1 MQHPFAANKKA
12 ILIYFISWG
21 IVFMLHFFVLKLYYN
36 QEVLPSITDSFI
48 SNLIFSFLGLS
59 IWFIIQYYKPAKSE
73 IFYKGLNH
81 FTASIFIILIWLG
94 ISMPLLKF
102 LFSDNLAYI
111 DLINNS
117 FAWRV
122 IGGAFFYSIL
132 SLIYYLFIYYNNL
145 QEKLISEIQLN
156 EKIKDAELNM
166 LKSQINPHFLFNSL
180 NSISSLTITQ
190 PEQAREMIIKLSDFL
205 RYTISQPADKMLS
218 LKDELENSKR
228 YLEIEQT
235 RFGSKLIIS
244 ININDE
250 CNDVKIPAMILQP
263 IYENA
268 VKHGVYESTEPINI
282 ITKCSINDNF
292 LNISIKNNFD
302 AEAKSRKGEGL
313 GLKNIQERLKLI
325 YNNDK
330 LLKINKSDSFFEIQL
345 FIPIFED

>member
-1 MQHPFAANKKA
+1 
-12 ILIYFISWG
+12 
-21 IVFMLHFFVLKLYYN
+21 MLHFFVLKLFYN
-36 QEVLPSITDSFI
+36 QDILPSFFDSFI
-48 SNLIFSFLGLS
+48 SNILFAIIGLS

-81 FTASIFIILIWLG
+81 FTTSIFIILIWLG
-94 ISMPLLKF
+94 ITLPLLKF
-102 LFSDNLAYI
+102 LFSENATYI
-111 DLINNS
+111 DLVDNS
-117 FAWRV
+117 VAWRV
-122 IGGAFFYSIL
+122 ISGIFYYSIL

-190 PEQAREMIIKLSDFL
+190 PEKAREMIIKLSDFL

-282 ITKCSINDNF
+282 ITECSIKDNF

-302 AEAKSRKGEGL
+302 PTAKSRKGEGL

-330 LLKINKSDSFFEIQL
+330 LLKITKTDNLFEIQL
-345 FIPIFED
+345 FIPILENRG